1 MSKKQYNNFNIEN
14 IRLERESHTY
24 ILQDNEN
31 IEFTSVTTFLSEFF
45 EKFDSEKIANKLVN
59 KVPKYAHLTA
69 EELIGQW
76 NEARDHG
83 TKVHNEIEDYL
94 IDNKA
99 PTETKAFNAIDWLNK
114 NCNQEQHVAL
124 SEKIVYSEEL
134 KLAGSID
141 LIIHNKKTNQYSLVD
156 WKTNAKITT
165 SSYDGKSGIHRITSD
180 LEDCKYTLYA
190 LQLSLYRYILEEYY
204 GLDIYRQFIVHLK
217 EDETLAYLTPYYKN
231 HVKQLTDLR
240 KL

>member
-1 MSKKQYNNFNIEN
+1 MSKKEYNNFNIEN
-14 IRLERESHTY
+14 IRLERDSHTY
-24 ILQDNEN
+24 ILENNQD
-31 IEFTSVTTFLSEFF
+31 IEFTSVTTFLSDFF
-45 EKFDSEKIANKLVN
+45 EKFDSEKIAKKLVN
-59 KVPKYAHLTA
+59 RVPKYAHLTA

-94 IDNKA
+94 LEDIT
-99 PTETKAFNAIDWLNK
+99 PTEIKATNAIDWLNK
-114 NCNQEQHVAL
+114 NSNSDDHVAL
-124 SEKIVYSEEL
+124 SEKIIYSEEL

-141 LIIHNKKTNQYSLVD
+141 LIIHNKKTDRYSLVD

-165 SSYDGKSGIHRITSD
+165 NSFNGKSGTHTITSD

-204 GLDIYRQFIVHLK
+204 GLNIYRQFIVHLK
-217 EDETLAYLTPYYKN
+217 ENETVAYLTPYYKK
-231 HVKQLTDLR
+231 HVQELTNLR
-240 KL
+240 KI

>member
-1 MSKKQYNNFNIEN
+1 MSNKDYNNFNIEN

-24 ILQDNEN
+24 ILEDNEN

-69 EELIGQW
+69 EELIAQW

-94 IDNKA
+94 LENVKPSEIKA
-99 PTETKAFNAIDWLNK
+99 INAIDWLNK
-114 NCNQEQHVAL
+114 NCNSEEHLAL

-141 LIIHNKKTNQYSLVD
+141 LIIHNKKTNKYSLVD

-165 SSYDGKSGIHRITSD
+165 NSFNGKSGTHRITSD

-217 EDETLAYLTPYYKN
+217 DNETIAYLTPYYKN
-231 HVKQLTDLR
+231 HVKQLTELR

>member
-1 MSKKQYNNFNIEN
+1 MNKLFDNNISLDRAEHIYQLTSNPEIV
-14 IRLERESHTY
+14 
-24 ILQDNEN
+24 
-31 IEFTSVTTFLSEFF
+31 FTSVTTFLSDFF
-45 EKFDSEKIANKLVN
+45 EKFDSEKIAKKLVN
-59 KVPKYAHLTA
+59 RVPKYAHLTA

-94 IDNKA
+94 LEDIT
-99 PTETKAFNAIDWLNK
+99 PTEIKATNAIDWLNK
-114 NCNQEQHVAL
+114 NSNSDDHVAL
-124 SEKIVYSEEL
+124 SEKIIYSEEL

-141 LIIHNKKTNQYSLVD
+141 LIIHNKKTDRYSLVD

-165 SSYDGKSGIHRITSD
+165 NSFNGKSGTHTITSD

-204 GLDIYRQFIVHLK
+204 GLSIRNQLIAHLK
-217 EDETLAYLTPYYKN
+217 EDSVEAITTPYMRDEIVDMLKYREELK
-231 HVKQLTDLR
+231 
-240 KL
+240 